1 MVSTFRDIKSR
12 QWWLCVEML
21 ASEEFADTEI
31 LAKLDLWYM
40 IQNIEIFALKIR
52 RKPELLHCCT
62 FVTLFGMWMWDRYLA
77 EVTLLKRTSATALK
91 QQPCIR
97 MGKSVKMLKLTLFC
111 DRCEDHL
118 NAVCAGPNPLS
129 DTYKPVPSPGKHYL
143 SCNNTFDV

>member
-52 RKPELLHCCT
+52 RKTWTTTLLYFCNAFRDVNVIPLSGWSNIAETYICNSFEATAMQPNGKKRKNVEANFILRQMWRPFECSMRGPKPIVWHWQAGSFT
-62 FVTLFGMWMWDRYLA
+62 WETLF
-77 EVTLLKRTSATALK
+77 V
-91 QQPCIR
+91 
-97 MGKSVKMLKLTLFC
+97 V
-111 DRCEDHL
+111 
-118 NAVCAGPNPLS
+118 
-129 DTYKPVPSPGKHYL
+129 
-143 SCNNTFDV
+143 